1 MVAAIDWQ
9 AFVQALPGKVW
20 WFLQAYGPAVLQ
32 AIIIY
37 IVGKWVAKILRGIFR
52 RVLLKSKVDPTLA
65 SFVVNVAYAVLVV
78 FVIITAVDKL
88 GVQTTSFVALL
99 GAAGLAVG
107 FALQGSLSNFASG
120 VMIILFRPFKLGD
133 FVEAGGTAGVIE
145 SIDMLVTVLT
155 TPDNKKII
163 VPNSTMMGGTIVNYS
178 AHATRRVDMVFG
190 IGYDD
195 DLQKAKQALETILAN
210 HPLVLK
216 DPAPAVALGEFAD
229 SSVNFNVR
237 PWVKTED
244 YWKVYSDI
252 HETVKLEFDKQN
264 ISIPF
269 PQQDVHLHQVA

>member
-1 MVAAIDWQ
+1 MDAAIDWQ
-9 AFVQALPGKVW
+9 AFLQALPGKVW
-20 WFLQAYGPAVLQ
+20 WFVQAYGPAVLQ
-32 AIIIY
+32 AIVIY
-37 IVGKWVAKILRGIFR
+37 IVGKWVARILRGIFR
-52 RVLLKSKVDPTLA
+52 RVLLKSRVDPTLTN
-65 SFVVNVAYAVLVV
+65 FVVNVAYAVLVV
-78 FVIITAVDKL
+78 FVIIAAVDKL

-133 FVEAGGTAGVIE
+133 FVEAGGASGVIE

-155 TPDNKKII
+155 TADNKKII
-163 VPNSTMMGGTIVNYS
+163 VPNSTMMGGKIVNYS
-178 AHATRRVDMVFG
+178 AHPTRRVDMVFG

-195 DLQKAKQALETILAN
+195 DLQKAKKILETILAN

-216 DPAPAVALGEFAD
+216 DPAPAVALGELAD

-244 YWKVYSDI
+244 YWTVYSEI
-252 HETVKLEFDKQN
+252 HETVKLEFDKLN

-269 PQQDVHLHQVA
+269 PQRDVHMHQVA